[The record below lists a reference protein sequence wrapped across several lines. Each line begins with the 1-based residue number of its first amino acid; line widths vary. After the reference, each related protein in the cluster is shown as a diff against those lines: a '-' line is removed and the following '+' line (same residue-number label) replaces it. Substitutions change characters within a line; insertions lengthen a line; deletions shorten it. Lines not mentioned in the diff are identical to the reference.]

1 MWNFGVQTIAIE
13 TTNKKKRN
21 AFEKAFL
28 SFLSSFLS
36 FLSSFLFHFLAKQR
50 CRSRPGDSH
59 THKFADVVVAL
70 IEDNHL
76 ALLRPSA
83 QLLARPLAEILHQ
96 DGELLAFIALV
107 GLGTEVR
114 LKVDKLGE
122 AADFHL
128 LADVVG

>member
-1 MWNFGVQTIAIE
+1 M
-13 TTNKKKRN
+13 
-21 AFEKAFL
+21 
-28 SFLSSFLS
+28 
-36 FLSSFLFHFLAKQR
+36 FLFHFLAEQR

-83 QLLARPLAEILHQ
+83 QLLARTLAEILHQ

-122 AADFHL
+122 AAYFHL
-128 LADVVG
+128 FADVVGQMLRGVSARSLAVFEHKRQS